1 MCVYGE
7 DVSSTFQGRGAVLM
21 ELFRVS
27 SRGMVLDGRRLI
39 VGLPNGW
46 LSVSGG
52 DSLSSTNE
60 TSSIV

>member
-1 MCVYGE
+1 MGVYGE
-7 DVSSTFQGRGAVLM
+7 DVSSTFQGRGAVLI

-27 SRGMVLDGRRLI
+27 SRGTVLDGRRSI

-46 LSVSGG
+46 LSVSGE
-52 DSLSSTNE
+52 DSLSNTNG